1 MDVIIAARLSRKG
14 YGETQTGID
23 TQDED
28 ARAWAERK
36 GHRVVAVVA
45 ERIPGHVSP
54 FDRKELGPWLTEPAK
69 ISQYQGIVFAKID
82 RAGRAR
88 DWKVR
93 QWAEDNGKKLFIV
106 FPELEWPPAD
116 PADTITPQMWD
127 MLLNQAIAEWQNTSQ
142 RYRRMQRALRQNN
155 LLVGRPNYGY
165 RAMQSGDHKT
175 LVPDKLM
182 APLLREAIQHYI
194 EDDWSLLDCCDWL
207 ADNGAVRVD
216 GKPFRPTSLGVIF
229 RNSSLYGR
237 RSRKDG
243 RTELRIAEPIL
254 SRERWDALQAKMDK
268 KAGRKGVASKKT
280 AMLTSIVH
288 CALCRRP
295 MYRQYA
301 HPHGRGRAYYRC
313 RGTDNDQSTCK
324 NMVPLLEANRA
335 FSDAVMQYRDLPHT
349 EHVYR
354 RGADHSAEIGKITDE
369 MHDLVD
375 SGPLDGAKLARLKEL
390 SDQQQRLQ
398 DGDKEADKG
407 RHVIRLTGKTV
418 GEHWASLDDA
428 GKRAW
433 ALELGWK
440 AYAQLPEGEDVPTF
454 GIEGE
459 SSIFDDI
466 AILTGLT
473 ADQIMAIRWVPILA
487 ALRERGLPTD
497 PAEIER
503 LAKQPTYVPDEVK
516 RAVEEL
522 LAPQPASE
530 GQ

>member
-28 ARAWAERK
+28 ARAWAERN

-45 ERIPGHVSP
+45 DRITGVVSP
-54 FDRKELGPWLTEPAK
+54 FDRKFLGPWLKESAK
-69 ISQYQGIVFAKID
+69 IAQYQGIVFAKID

-127 MLLNQAIAEWQNTSQ
+127 MLLNQAIAEWHNTSQ

-165 RAMQSGDHKT
+165 RAIQSGNHKT

-194 EDDWSLLDCCDWL
+194 EDHWSLGGCCDWL
-207 ADNGAVRVD
+207 ADNGAVRLD
-216 GKPFRPTSLGVIF
+216 GNPFRPTSLGVIF
-229 RNSSLYGR
+229 RNPALYGR

-254 SRERWDALQAKMDK
+254 SRETWDALQAKIDK
-268 KAGRKGVASKKT
+268 KAGRKGIAPKKT

-301 HPHGRGRAYYRC
+301 KAYGRGRAYYRC
-313 RGTDNDQSTCK
+313 RGTDNDQSTCR
-324 NMVPLLEANRA
+324 NMVPLIDVNRVA
-335 FSDAVMQYRDLPHT
+335 SDAIMSYRDLPHT
-349 EHVYR
+349 EHVYM
-354 RGADHSAEIGKITDE
+354 RGTDHSAEIGKITDE

-375 SGPLDGAKLARLKEL
+375 SGPLDASKLARLKEL
-390 SDQQQRLQ
+390 SDEQQRLQ
-398 DGDKEADKG
+398 DADKEADQGK
-407 RHVIRLTGKTV
+407 HVIRLTGKTI
-418 GEHWASLDDA
+418 GQHWDSLDDA

-433 ALELGWK
+433 LLDLGWK
-440 AYAQLPEGEDVPTF
+440 VYAQLPEGADVPVVV
-454 GIEGE
+454 IEGE
-459 SSIFDDI
+459 GSILNDL
-466 AILTGLT
+466 ATLTGLT
-473 ADQIMAIRWVPILA
+473 ADQINAINWVAILA
-487 ALRERGLPTD
+487 MARERGLPMDPAEIQRLTTD
-497 PAEIER
+497 PAEIQRLVREKAPER
-503 LAKQPTYVPDEVK
+503 P
-516 RAVEEL
+516 
-522 LAPQPASE
+522 
-530 GQ
+530 